1 MIKRVAGL
9 AALLLALAGAQAS
22 HAQAPACTAAD
33 FGAAV
38 DRSGAE
44 LRAFTLEAQPK
55 LQEKMRRYKEA
66 RNLSEEE
73 YQDIAIEAIQDQ
85 KLAEFDETSGTL
97 LLKVDTLGRVAD
109 GAAPDCSKLN
119 DIKAA
124 SSSLLAVM
132 KAKSDYM
139 LARLDEKI
147 AQASGGAAAPAAGK
161 ADEASKSKPEKAA
174 EKPKPQPKPADDV
187 AAAVPPAKP
196 ATKPAPAE
204 PNWPAKTKPNDAYVP
219 PPAAPA
225 DAAGAAPAVVA
236 PEPDGY
242 SIDEIREATRGFF
255 GGLSTNLAGVIEHA
269 FKASGRPTGYVLG
282 TEGGGA
288 FLAGLR
294 FGKGTLFMRHRQ
306 DSMPVYWHG
315 PSLGTDFG
323 ASGSRTL
330 FLIYNLDEPDA
341 LFRYFAGVDGSAY
354 VVGGAGFTLLKG
366 GDVIMAPI
374 RTGLGLRVG
383 ASVGYIRFTPKAT
396 WNPF

>member
-1 MIKRVAGL
+1 MIHRVAGL
-9 AALLLALAGAQAS
+9 ASLLLALAAGPSAFAQT
-22 HAQAPACTAAD
+22 PACTAAD

-38 DRSGAE
+38 DRSGAQI
-44 LRAFTLEAQPK
+44 RAYTLEAQPK
-55 LQEKMRRYKEA
+55 LQEKMRRFKDA
-66 RNLSEEE
+66 RKLSEDD
-73 YQDIAIEAIQDQ
+73 YQDAALEAIQDQ
-85 KLAEFDETSGTL
+85 KLAEFDATSSTL
-97 LLKVDTLGRVAD
+97 LLKVDTLGRVPE
-109 GAAPDCSKLN
+109 GATPDCGKL
-119 DIKAA
+119 DEIKAA
-124 SSSLLAVM
+124 SSSLLSVM

-139 LARLDEKI
+139 LVRLDEKI
-147 AQASGGAAAPAAGK
+147 AEASGGAAPPAGK
-161 ADEASKSKPEKAA
+161 AAGSKDTKPGTAA
-174 EKPKPQPKPADDV
+174 EKSKPQPKHSDDV
-187 AAAVPPAKP
+187 AAAATAAKP
-196 ATKPAPAE
+196 AAKPAPADPE
-204 PNWPAKTKPNDAYVP
+204 WPVKTKPNDAYVP
-219 PPAAPA
+219 PPATPAPGE
-225 DAAGAAPAVVA
+225 GATPAVVA

-366 GDVIMAPI
+366 GNVIMAPI

>member
-1 MIKRVAGL
+1 MIHRVAGL
-9 AALLLALAGAQAS
+9 ASLLLALAAGPSAFAQTA
-22 HAQAPACTAAD
+22 ACTSAD
-33 FGAAV
+33 FAAAV
-38 DRSGAE
+38 DRSGAQI
-44 LRAFTLEAQPK
+44 RAYTLEAQPK
-55 LQEKMRRYKEA
+55 LQEKMRRFKDA
-66 RNLSEEE
+66 RKLLEDE
-73 YQDIAIEAIQDQ
+73 YQDAALEAIQDQ
-85 KLAEFDETSGTL
+85 KLAEFDETSSTL
-97 LLKVDTLGRVAD
+97 LLKVDTLGRVPE
-109 GAAPDCSKLN
+109 GATPDCSKL
-119 DIKAA
+119 DEIKAA
-124 SSSLLAVM
+124 SSSLLSVM

-139 LARLDEKI
+139 LVRLDEKI
-147 AQASGGAAAPAAGK
+147 AEASGGAAPPAGK
-161 ADEASKSKPEKAA
+161 AAGTIDTKPGTAVEKS
-174 EKPKPQPKPADDV
+174 KPQPKPADDV
-187 AAAVPPAKP
+187 AAAATAAKP
-196 ATKPAPAE
+196 AAKPAPAD
-204 PNWPAKTKPNDAYVP
+204 PDWPVKTKPNDAYVP
-219 PPAAPA
+219 PSATPAPGE
-225 DAAGAAPAVVA
+225 GAAPAVVA

-255 GGLSTNLAGVIEHA
+255 GGLSTNLASVIEHA
-269 FKASGRPTGYVLG
+269 FKESGRPTGYVLG

-366 GDVIMAPI
+366 GNVIMAPI